1 MFSQKRQ
8 LNELPREEAL
18 RRLASVPIGR
28 IVFTIGGLPT
38 IWPVVHVLDDDDV
51 VVRTQLEATTFA
63 TDGAVVAYEA
73 DVIDLETRTGWSTSI
88 AGVASVVEDPAELER
103 FEDLIKPMSD
113 QPVTYVIRI
122 KTDEVR
128 GYEVVEE

>member
-1 MFSQKRQ
+1 MSQKRQ

-38 IWPVVHVLDDDDV
+38 IRPVVHVLDDDDV
-51 VVRTQLEATTFA
+51 VVRTQLEATTYA
-63 TDGAVVAYEA
+63 TNGAVVAYEA

-113 QPVTYVIRI
+113 QPVTYVLRI
-122 KTDEVR
+122 KTDEVS

>member
-1 MFSQKRQ
+1 MSQKRQ

>member
-1 MFSQKRQ
+1 MTQKRH

-38 IWPVVHVLDDDDV
+38 IRPVVHVLDDDDV

-73 DVIDLETRTGWSTSI
+73 DVIDLNTRTGWSTSI
-88 AGVASVVEDPAELER
+88 AGVASVVEDPEELAR

-113 QPVTYVIRI
+113 QPVTYLLRI
-122 KTDEVR
+122 KTDEVS